1 MKKISLT
8 IVFCLIICLAITNIA
23 IAKNQFL
30 GGEIFT
36 LKINQFQ
43 RLFGNNQLSKIYF
56 DINIGYAGITGKRNF
71 SLIMYGRH
79 ATPYNLFFTKR
90 TKIEIVD
97 DKVIVILKIIDFSP
111 YDITLQFHDAIKLE

>member
-36 LKINQFQ
+36 LKI
-43 RLFGNNQLSKIYF
+43 G
-56 DINIGYAGITGKRNF
+56 TG
-71 SLIMYGRH
+71 
-79 ATPYNLFFTKR
+79 R
-90 TKIEIVD
+90 T
-97 DKVIVILKIIDFSP
+97 LGC
-111 YDITLQFHDAIKLE
+111 